1 MESVTDFLSNVRMGF
16 MKRLW
21 SYLATV
27 FGGMF
32 VSSLAF
38 AEGEVASGSVNGLV
52 AIGSCF
58 AIGVAAFGAASAQG
72 RATGQAVEGVARNPQ
87 SQEMVF
93 KTLFLPLIF
102 MEFQALMGFIIA
114 ILWYLKA

>member
-1 MESVTDFLSNVRMGF
+1 
-16 MKRLW
+16 MKKVW
-21 SYLATV
+21 SYLATL

-32 VSSLAF
+32 VSSIALAQGSE
-38 AEGEVASGSVNGLV
+38 AAASTTNGLV

-58 AIGVAAFGAASAQG
+58 AIGAAAFAAASAQG

-114 ILWYLKA
+114 ILWYLK

>member
-1 MESVTDFLSNVRMGF
+1 MKKILNV
-16 MKRLW
+16 
-21 SYLATV
+21 LAAV
-27 FGGMF
+27 VGGLF

-38 AEGEVASGSVNGLV
+38 AQGGDAAGHGANGLI

-58 AIGVAAFGAASAQG
+58 AIGMAAFGAATGQG

-87 SQEMVF
+87 SQEQVF

-102 MEFQALMGFIIA
+102 MEFQALLGFIIA
-114 ILWYLKA
+114 ILWYLK